1 MLVIG
6 IAAAVLTTISFIPQV
21 YKIWKT
27 NDTNSISLF
36 MFILFSTGVAC
47 WLVYGILKND
57 IAIIAANFIT
67 LVMALYI
74 LIKKII
80 NRI

>member
-6 IAAAVLTTISFIPQV
+6 IAAAILTTISFIPQV

-27 NDTNSISLF
+27 NDTQSISLF
-36 MFILFSTGVAC
+36 MFILFSIGVAC
-47 WLVYGILKND
+47 WLIYGILKED

-67 LVMALYI
+67 LVMSIYI
-74 LIKKII
+74 LVKKII
-80 NRI
+80 NQF